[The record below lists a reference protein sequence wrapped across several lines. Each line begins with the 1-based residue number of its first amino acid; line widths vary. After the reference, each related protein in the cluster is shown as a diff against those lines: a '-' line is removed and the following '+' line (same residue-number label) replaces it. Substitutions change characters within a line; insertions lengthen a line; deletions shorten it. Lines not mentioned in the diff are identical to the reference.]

1 MPVNKNVETSAQ
13 CCVCE
18 WRTVLSGTIP
28 VASAIIME
36 RKCSGHKKRP
46 LLLFISDNSCS
57 CKPST
62 ARVFFLVSLFF
73 FLRSKPK
80 KNICPILCVA
90 EREREKIV
98 ADHIRVASCLQ
109 LIGEGPAICYMISVW
124 PNVANNGPQV
134 GSTRWLW
141 TVRAP
146 RQLQSC

>member
-1 MPVNKNVETSAQ
+1 MNKNVETSAQ

-62 ARVFFLVSLFF
+62 ARVFFLVSIF
-73 FLRSKPK
+73 FLFTVQTQK
-80 KNICPILCVA
+80 KYLSDFVRCG
-90 EREREKIV
+90 ERERKKIV